1 MGKLIR
7 KTFEE
12 IDKEWTPEKL
22 RELSEKLSS
31 FPEGT
36 PDPITDEDVATGRV
50 KLIGRGF
57 AACKEYINRNGR
69 PKSAEKKVTVT
80 LRLPE
85 HVVAGLRTT
94 KGYSRLLSDYVMAG
108 INSGALSTR

>member
-1 MGKLIR
+1 MGKTIT

-12 IDKEWTPEKL
+12 IDKEWTPEKIRAVL
-22 RELSEKLSS
+22 DNAPS
-31 FPEGT
+31 FP
-36 PDPITDEDVATGRV
+36 DDITDEDVATGRV
-50 KLIGRGF
+50 KFIGRGF
-57 AACKEYINRNGR
+57 AAYKEHINRNGR

-85 HVVAGLRTT
+85 HVVAGLRAT

>member
-1 MGKLIR
+1 MGRIIT

-12 IDKEWTPEKL
+12 IRKEWTPEKL
-22 RELSEKLSS
+22 RAVLDNAPS
-31 FPEGT
+31 FPDET
-36 PDPITDEDVATGRV
+36 TDEDIATGRV
-50 KLIGRGF
+50 RPTGGRGF
-57 AACKEYINRNGR
+57 AAYKEYINRNGR

-85 HVVAGLRTT
+85 HIVAGLRAT